1 MIKALGAAAACL
13 AALLLAGESSA
24 QTYPGRSVRIV
35 VPYPAGGPTDVMAR
49 LLAQKL
55 SEALGQQFYVENHGG
70 AGGTIGTAAVAS
82 APADGHTI
90 LFMTPDFI
98 VQPIVKSKAPYD
110 PVKSFAP
117 ITVVAAAPE
126 MIATNP
132 SLPAKNLPELIAF
145 LKANPGKHGYA
156 TPGAGSAP
164 HLEGEWIY
172 KITYGLDVVHVPFQ
186 GAAPAITST
195 IAGHTSIVHLAMP
208 ALTPHVKDGKLRAI
222 AVTGGKRAS
231 AHPDVPT
238 LGESGLP
245 DFRAEFIMGVVAPA
259 GTPRDI
265 VDLLYRRIAGI
276 LKLPDIQ
283 ERLKTLGFE
292 PVESTPDEFA
302 ARIKADTEKWSKV
315 VRQANIKVE

>member
-1 MIKALGAAAACL
+1 M
-13 AALLLAGESSA
+13 
-24 QTYPGRSVRIV
+24 
-35 VPYPAGGPTDVMAR
+35 
-49 LLAQKL
+49 
-55 SEALGQQFYVENHGG
+55 
-70 AGGTIGTAAVAS
+70 
-82 APADGHTI
+82 
-90 LFMTPDFI
+90 
-98 VQPIVKSKAPYD
+98 QPIVKSKAPYD
-110 PVKSFAP
+110 PVNSFAP

-132 SLPAKNLPELIAF
+132 SLPAKNLQELIAF

-195 IAGHTSIVHLAMP
+195 IAGHTSIVHMAMP

-259 GTPRDI
+259 ATPKDI
-265 VDLLYRRIAGI
+265 VDLLHRRIAGI

-283 ERLKTLGFE
+283 ERLTTLGFD
-292 PVESTPDEFA
+292 PVDSTPDEFA
-302 ARIKADTEKWSKV
+302 ARIKADIEKWSKV
-315 VRQANIKVE
+315 VRQANIKVD